1 MVISIATVIGVNHV
15 SAESVAPVDFNI
27 PDAGLPKPDDAVN
40 LPANALTTT
49 LNWIFFIA
57 GLICIVV
64 IIWAGIT
71 YATAGGDEEKVGKAK
86 GRLIYG
92 IIGIAVIIGSYAIT
106 QVIYQSINGGGNS
119 LPAPPKL

>member
-1 MVISIATVIGVNHV
+1 MGFIVLSAILALGVGYA
-15 SAESVAPVDFNI
+15 SAADFTI
-27 PDAGLPKPDDAVN
+27 PNQGLPDPGDSAND
-40 LPANALTTT
+40 LPANLISTA
-49 LNWIFFIA
+49 LNWFFVIA
-57 GLICIVV
+57 GIICIVV